1 MHGGNSDNDDDDILI
16 ISINIIITIIL
27 ILVIRSVGQWCGQ
40 LLIEHCETGTELW
53 QTWLVSWA
61 FVFEFVFIFIYVFV
75 FIITLLKVSE
85 NMLLFLFYLYRLN
98 RSDPN
103 SKPCCITAWFTVC
116 CKPVDQKRS
125 LKKIDCIL
133 GHTWLHG
140 DPLISVMQDS
150 NLCKF
155 SYSPLL
161 TFPRVL

>member
-1 MHGGNSDNDDDDILI
+1 MHGGSSDDDDDILI
-16 ISINIIITIIL
+16 ISINLIITIIL
-27 ILVIRSVGQWCGQ
+27 ILVIRSVRQWCGQ
-40 LLIEHCETGTELW
+40 LLIQHCETGAELW

-61 FVFEFVFIFIYVFV
+61 FVFEFVFIFVYVFV
-75 FIITLLKVSE
+75 FIITLLKVSV

-103 SKPCCITAWFTVC
+103 SKPS

-155 SYSPLL
+155 SYSPPPL

>member
-1 MHGGNSDNDDDDILI
+1 MHGGSSDDDDDDDILI
-16 ISINIIITIIL
+16 ISINLIITIIL

-61 FVFEFVFIFIYVFV
+61 FVFEFVFVFVFVFIYVYVFV
-75 FIITLLKVSE
+75 FIITLLKVSV

-98 RSDPN
+98 RSDPS
-103 SKPCCITAWFTVC
+103 SKPC

-155 SYSPLL
+155 SYSPPPL